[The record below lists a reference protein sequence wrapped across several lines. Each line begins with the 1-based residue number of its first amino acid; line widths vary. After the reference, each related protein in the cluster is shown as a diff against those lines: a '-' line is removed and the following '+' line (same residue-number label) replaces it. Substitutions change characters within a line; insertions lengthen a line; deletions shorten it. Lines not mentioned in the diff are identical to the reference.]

1 MRRFS
6 SFFLFPALIF
16 SAFLAGGGGTEKP
29 LIGARHPAISPDGN
43 LFPPAVLGR
52 AAFPAFPPPS
62 DKWFLV
68 TIGGQPVGYI
78 HDVSSR
84 DYRAG
89 GEVLVYRSEM
99 KMALNRLGTKI
110 ELRFVTGFEETVAGL
125 LTKIS
130 YEMLTSA
137 MATTTE
143 AVVKDKVI
151 EFRSE
156 SGGKSYTR
164 TIPYRGT
171 LLGQEGIRLAS
182 LKALKTAGDS
192 VEFLTFMPE
201 LEAVSKGSRKV
212 LGVETLPLGGGD
224 VRTLKVEEFIESAAV
239 KSTAWLNADYEVVKQ
254 EMATPFGPSEFV
266 LSDRTTALAAASG
279 SDLPAEMFERSIIR
293 SNIRLPLARTLQY
306 LKVKIIHKNPDLG
319 WPDLKSPGQAL
330 ESQDRETLILEI
342 KRPPLPKPAS
352 FPIPLSEK
360 NREYLE
366 PNAFIQ
372 SDEAGLRDLV
382 RGLVAGEK
390 DLFQAAFKLE
400 RWVSDN
406 MTFDLGIA
414 LAPSTEIF
422 QNRRGTCVGYATL
435 LAAMARAA
443 GIPSRVV
450 MGYVYAL
457 GMFGGHAWTEIL
469 IGDTWI
475 PMDAAIVAPAQADA
489 ARIAFN
495 AVSMREGAGSL
506 SGGAGQQLFGQI
518 DIKILEYAGSD
529 GNKIGVPEGAAPYRT
544 AGDLYENPWLGLTLK
559 KPSSFTFTKLDAVW
573 PDPVLIALIGPD
585 GAKGE
590 LLQSSLLPWKQY
602 DATASELIRR
612 LNIGARMEI
621 GQWNGRPMF
630 SAAAPE
636 KAAMI
641 IIDKPEVW
649 VLFTEGK
656 AAPKLLDELAAGLTL
671 KPLK

>member
-1 MRRFS
+1 MLPL
-6 SFFLFPALIF
+6 FLRQRLRHALILAWAMVLF
-16 SAFLAGGGGTEKP
+16 AGSVFPSAL
-29 LIGARHPAISPDGN
+29 
-43 LFPPAVLGR
+43 
-52 AAFPAFPPPS
+52 PPS

-78 HDVSSR
+78 HDISSR
-84 DYRAG
+84 DNRAG
-89 GEVLVYRSEM
+89 GEVLVYWSEM
-99 KMALNRLGTKI
+99 KMALNRLGTKV

-130 YEMLTSA
+130 YEMLASV
-137 MATTTE
+137 MATKTE

-164 TIPYRGT
+164 TIPYLGT
-171 LLGQEGIRLAS
+171 LVGQEGIRLAS

-212 LGVETLPLGGGD
+212 LGEETLRLGGKD
-224 VRTLKVEEFIESAAV
+224 VRTLKVEEFIEAAAV
-239 KSTAWLNADYEVVKQ
+239 RSTTWLNADHEVVKQ
-254 EMATPFGPSEFV
+254 EMATPFGLGVFV

-279 SDLPAEMFERSIIR
+279 PELPAEMFERSIIR
-293 SNIRLPLARTLQY
+293 SNIRLPMARTLQY
-306 LKVKIIHKNPDLG
+306 LRVKLIHRNPDLG
-319 WPDLKSPGQAL
+319 WPEIESP
-330 ESQDRETLILEI
+330 SQTVVSKDRETLVLEI
-342 KRPPLPKPAS
+342 KRPALPKPAS
-352 FPIPLSEK
+352 FPVLPTEK

-366 PNAFIQ
+366 PNAYIQ
-372 SDEAGLRDLV
+372 SDEFQLRDLV
-382 RGLVAGEK
+382 RDLIAGEK
-390 DLFQAAFKLE
+390 DLFQAVLKLE

-414 LAPSTEIF
+414 LAPSSEIF

-450 MGYVYAL
+450 LGYVYAL
-457 GMFGGHAWTEIL
+457 GMFGGHAWTEVL
-469 IGDTWI
+469 IGDSWI

-489 ARIAFN
+489 ARLGFN

-506 SGGAGQQLFGQI
+506 SGGAGQQLFGQV
-518 DIKILEYAGSD
+518 DIRVLEYGGAD
-529 GNKIGVPEGAAPYRT
+529 GTKISVPDSAAPYRT

-559 KPSSFTFTKLDAVW
+559 KPSTFTFTKLDSVW

-590 LLQSSLLPWKQY
+590 LLQSSLLPWKAY
-602 DATASELIRR
+602 DVTASELIRR
-612 LNIGARMEI
+612 LNIGARTEI
-621 GQWNGRPMF
+621 SQWNGRPMF

-636 KAAMI
+636 KAVMI
-641 IIDKPEVW
+641 IIDRPEVW
-649 VLFTEGK
+649 VLVAEGK

-671 KPLK
+671 AEKK